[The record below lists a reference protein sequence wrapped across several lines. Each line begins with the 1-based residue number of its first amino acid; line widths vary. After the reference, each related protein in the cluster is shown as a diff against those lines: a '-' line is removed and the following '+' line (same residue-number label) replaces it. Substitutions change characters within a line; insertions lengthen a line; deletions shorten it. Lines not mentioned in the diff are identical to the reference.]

1 MVRPVVCTLA
11 AVAALC
17 LIASAQSEGEAN
29 RSVVRAGPL
38 VSTDRG
44 SVVWSPAGDRIAY
57 IEWTRISTDSTRRD
71 ICVLGL
77 TDLVWR
83 RITDEFSGTDP
94 TWSPDGTQIAYIED
108 SPETQGLGDIVV
120 APVDGGETR
129 RLTTGGGF
137 FRPSWVGV
145 RPDRLIAFR
154 KEGESASSELQ
165 ACLVTP
171 GADKPV
177 TMLARWKAV
186 DGLPRDVL
194 VSPSGKQAFFYGTF
208 RVTTG
213 GAARHELREGLVDLH
228 ADGTETDPLF
238 VEPPAGGR
246 WIDSPAWSHDE
257 SRVVYTVG
265 LEGSAAKEVWM
276 LDVAGRTSTRVLPST
291 AEGDYDYAEW
301 ADGDTALVALYV
313 PTASPADPKPP
324 EMRLAP
330 LDGGK
335 PTTIEPGW
343 TDPLPVGLGVEVS
356 PDPTGRIF
364 AVSSSGEIRF
374 FELGTKTAAAQVAS
388 IDNLRRLADVLA
400 EWAETAMWGDDG
412 RGHQRPLLPDPTNKQ
427 FQKLFPQVNA
437 RSDDFWVDLI
447 ADTMRDRFG
456 RDWEKLLK
464 APNDPDPGRRTSYI
478 IPPESYGADIG
489 FGVDRKDVPLLR
501 ERSGLNAGG
510 YHMIRLSRSVE
521 WVAE

>member
-1 MVRPVVCTLA
+1 MLRVTLGLA
-11 AVAALC
+11 AVLSLCVIAL
-17 LIASAQSEGEAN
+17 AQPETEAH
-29 RSVVRAGPL
+29 RSVVRAGSL

-57 IEWTRISTDSTRRD
+57 IEWTHISTESTRRD

-83 RITDEFSGTDP
+83 RITDEFPGTDP

-108 SPETQGLGDIVV
+108 SPETQGSGDIVAV
-120 APVDGGETR
+120 PVDGGEAR
-129 RLTTGGGF
+129 RLTHGGGF
-137 FRPSWVGV
+137 FRPSWIGV

-154 KEGESASSELQ
+154 REGESAASELQ
-165 ACLVTP
+165 ACLVSP

-177 TMLARWKAV
+177 TVLGRWKAV

-194 VSPSGKQAFFYGTF
+194 VSPSGQQAFFYGTF
-208 RVTTG
+208 KVSTEG
-213 GAARHELREGLVDLH
+213 PARRALRAGLAELH
-228 ADGTETDPLF
+228 ADGTESTPMLLDP
-238 VEPPAGGR
+238 PPASR

-257 SRVVYTVG
+257 ARVVFTIG
-265 LEGSAAKEVWM
+265 IEGSAAKEIWL
-276 LDVAGRTSTRVLPST
+276 LDAAQRSLSRVLPSS

-313 PTASPADPKPP
+313 PTADPANPKAPQ
-324 EMRLAP
+324 MRLASF
-330 LDGGK
+330 DGSK
-335 PTTIEPGW
+335 PNTIEPGW
-343 TDPLPVGLGVEVS
+343 TDPLPVGLGVELA
-356 PDPTGRIF
+356 PDPTGRVF
-364 AVSSSGEIRF
+364 TVCSSGEIRF
-374 FELGTKTAAAQVAS
+374 FELGTKTEAAQVAS
-388 IDNLRRLADVLA
+388 IDNLRRLADALV

-412 RGHQRPLLPDPTNKQ
+412 RGHQRPFLPDPTNKD
-427 FQKLFPQVNA
+427 FQKLFPQVDA

-447 ADTMRDRFG
+447 AENLKERFG
-456 RDWEKLLK
+456 RDWEKLLR

-501 ERSGLNAGG
+501 ERPGLNPGG
-510 YHMIRLSRSVE
+510 YHVLRLSRSVE